1 MIKSTSNQPLAD
13 NHGEQ
18 TLIRGIVAR
27 DETALKQLYELYT
40 PRLNRFLFR
49 MIGFN
54 ESGVSEII
62 NEVMFV
68 VWQKADTFDRTS
80 KVSTWI
86 FGIAV
91 RIARKFLS
99 RRGIDSYDDEDIS
112 EEQQDISWQ
121 QNLEQQD
128 SLEKAMATL
137 SPEHRAVVEL
147 TYYQGLHYSETAAIM
162 DCPENTIKT
171 RMFHARAK
179 LRQALERA
187 QDI

>member
-1 MIKSTSNQPLAD
+1 MIKTTPKQPLAD
-13 NHGEQ
+13 IEEELQ
-18 TLIRGIVAR
+18 LIERIIQR
-27 DETALKQLYELYT
+27 DEIALERLYVVYT
-40 PRLNRFLFR
+40 QRLNRFLFR
-49 MIGFN
+49 MVGYN

-62 NEVMFV
+62 NEVMFI

-99 RRGIDSYDDEDIS
+99 RRGIDTYDSSDIA
-112 EEQQDISWQ
+112 EEQQDLSWQ
-121 QNLEQQD
+121 QDLERKD
-128 SLEKAMATL
+128 SLEKAMAKL

-147 TYYQGLHYSETAAIM
+147 TYYQGLHYHEVAAIM

-171 RMFHARAK
+171 RMFYAREK